1 MSPSVDLLDLE
12 AWVRGH
18 LSAGLDERLTYHDIA
33 HTIDDVAPAA
43 RRLAEAEGMA
53 PPSRR
58 AIEAAA
64 LLHDVGF
71 TERYAGHEQASA
83 AIARRVLPRFGF
95 DPATIDRI
103 EGMILA
109 TAIDREPGT
118 REQEIVVDADLA
130 VLGRNDFRERN
141 RDLRRE
147 LELRGTEYSDLEWYR
162 GQVRFLE
169 HHSFFTEAA
178 RARYGE
184 RKRANLAWLRS
195 RLLACGGRD

>member
-43 RRLAEAEGMA
+43 RRLAEAEGM
-53 PPSRR
+53 
-58 AIEAAA
+58 
-64 LLHDVGF
+64 
-71 TERYAGHEQASA
+71 AGHEQASA